1 MLLSDRFSVAC
12 KRFQSVLAASFIDS
26 AAYRGS
32 MPGCRPAEYYAAEA
46 QPELFTHFSRF
57 HIPPQALTAADLA
70 APHIQNQLS
79 RVALGQRA
87 IKFWRDV
94 E

>member
-1 MLLSDRFSVAC
+1 MLGR
-12 KRFQSVLAASFIDS
+12 RS
-26 AAYRGS
+26 A
-32 MPGCRPAEYYAAEA
+32 EDYAAEA
-46 QPELFTHFSRF
+46 QPELFTHFFRF

-70 APHIQNQLS
+70 AHPMHIQNQLS